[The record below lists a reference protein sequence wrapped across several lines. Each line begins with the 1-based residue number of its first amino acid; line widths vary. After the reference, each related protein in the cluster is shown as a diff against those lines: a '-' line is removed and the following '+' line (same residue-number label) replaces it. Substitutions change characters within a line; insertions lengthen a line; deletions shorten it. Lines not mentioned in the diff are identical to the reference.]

1 MSFWVITCAA
11 FINIKCPLYLTK
23 VVTCFIFKYFYPNF
37 SQPEFYAV
45 LVSPQ
50 KLLSMKFYFNQNIPW
65 RAGVNWITSVTK
77 PSHLDLKGTHAPF
90 PSDNPYNCSICA
102 RCCLTSVTEENRFFH
117 HVMARTEVNYSYAV
131 TTPDRFLDRV
141 SW

>member
-45 LVSPQ
+45 LVPPQ
-50 KLLSMKFYFNQNIPW
+50 KLLSMKFYFNQNNPGMEG
-65 RAGVNWITSVTK
+65 RAGINWITSVTK
-77 PSHLDLKGTHAPF
+77 PSHLDFKGTT
-90 PSDNPYNCSICA
+90 A
-102 RCCLTSVTEENRFFH
+102 R
-117 HVMARTEVNYSYAV
+117 AV
-131 TTPDRFLDRV
+131 PKR
-141 SW
+141 